1 MGKSKITIQGYCN
14 LSEMSDSTLL
24 YWYRYHIDLY
34 FKHQSGK
41 ILKRLEELETEVLR
55 RGI

>member
-1 MGKSKITIQGYCN
+1 MSAYNIQGYCEV
-14 LSEMSDSTLL
+14 SEMSDSTLL

-41 ILKRLEELETEVLR
+41 VLKRLQELETEVLK

>member
-1 MGKSKITIQGYCN
+1 MSSYNIQGYCEV
-14 LSEMSDSTLL
+14 SEMSDTSLL

-34 FKHQSGK
+34 FKYQSGT
-41 ILKRLEELETEVLR
+41 ILQRLEELETEVLK

>member
-1 MGKSKITIQGYCN
+1 MGKSKIATQGYCEV
-14 LSEMSDSTLL
+14 SEMSDTSLL

-34 FKHQSGK
+34 FKYQSGTV
-41 ILKRLEELETEVLR
+41 LKRLEELETEVLR